1 MSKDEYDR
9 MKADA
14 DLGRAIKSGTR
25 AARRTHAAVCRK
37 GEMNGHS
44 GAAAYTS
51 GASEFGGIK
60 RVNEMIGREAAIAA
74 HKENANGGAA

>member
-1 MSKDEYDR
+1 MSRDEYRR

-14 DLGRAIKSGTR
+14 DLGRAIKVGTR
-25 AARRTHAAVCRK
+25 TALRTHAAVCRK

-44 GAAAYTS
+44 GAAAFTS

-60 RVNEMIGREAAIAA
+60 SVSEMIGREAAIAVHDDDTNSRSA
-74 HKENANGGAA
+74 